1 VTRDDDSASELELD
15 GFGPGDGVGFDPA
28 EDVPDFRGV
37 RDHVREELVRFVR
50 SLRRAGV
57 EVPANAAVTG
67 ARALVELGFGDRE
80 AARAGLKSAFL
91 TDSADV
97 DSFERLFPEF
107 WRRLTAGIEP
117 EGPDERREGV
127 DGGLAPLDG
136 SAAPGE
142 TADDDSGDGGDDQ
155 GGGGGPSLIETA
167 VGGPGGPDA
176 EGVTASVYSRT
187 GRSVRIDA
195 AEAALA
201 GATDLEAGLREL
213 TRAVA
218 ELTGRRYRPG
228 DDRADMRRALRESF
242 GTGGTVLS
250 VPRQSRAVTA
260 VRALLLVDVSQ
271 SVLDVVDR
279 SFLLAFLRAAT
290 TAWRDARTF
299 IFDEDA
305 REVTDAMAAPTPAAA
320 VRALN
325 RAETEWGGGT
335 RIGETLT
342 TVRERHPEAVDRRTA
357 VFVLS
362 DGLEVGDT
370 AELERGMAWL
380 SRRAAA
386 TLWLNPLAGSPEY
399 EPTCRGMA
407 AALPYVDGLF
417 AFAGP
422 EDVDEL
428 ARQLRLHGRGGP
440 IGYEYDPRRADGAG
454 H

>member
-1 VTRDDDSASELELD
+1 MTRDDDSVSDLDLD
-15 GFGPGDGVGFDPA
+15 GFGPGDGVGSDPA
-28 EDVPDFRGV
+28 ENVPDFRAV

-57 EVPANAAVTG
+57 DVPANAAVTG
-67 ARALVELGFGDRE
+67 AEALVELGFGNRE
-80 AARAGLKSAFL
+80 AARAGLKSAFVA
-91 TDSADV
+91 DRDDV
-97 DSFERLFPEF
+97 DTFERLFPEF
-107 WRRLTAGIEP
+107 WRRLTAGFEP
-117 EGPDERREGV
+117 EGPDERQESV

-142 TADDDSGDGGDDQ
+142 APEDEGNGESEDREDASAGR
-155 GGGGGPSLIETA
+155 SLVEMT
-167 VGGPGGPDA
+167 VGGQGGPDA

-201 GATDLEAGLREL
+201 GAADLEDGLREL

-228 DDRADMRRALRESF
+228 DERTDMRRALRESF
-242 GTGGTVLS
+242 GTGGTVMS
-250 VPRQSRAVTA
+250 VPRQSRAVSA

-279 SFLLAFLRAAT
+279 SFLLGFLRAAT

-299 IFDEDA
+299 IFDENV
-305 REVTDAMAAPTPAAA
+305 REVTAAMAAPTPMAA

-325 RAETEWGGGT
+325 RAEAEWGGGT
-335 RIGETLT
+335 RIGEALT
-342 TVRERHPEAVDRRTA
+342 AVQEQHPDAVDRRTV

-370 AELERGMAWL
+370 ADLERGMAWL

-386 TLWLNPLAGSPEY
+386 TLWLNPLAGSSEY

-422 EDVDEL
+422 EDIDEL
-428 ARQLRLHGRGGP
+428 ARQLRLHGEGGP
-440 IGYEYDPRRADGAG
+440 VGYEYDPRRAD
-454 H
+454 

>member
-1 VTRDDDSASELELD
+1 MTRDDDSVSELDLD

-28 EDVPDFRGV
+28 EDVPDFRAV

-57 EVPANAAVTG
+57 DVPANAGVT
-67 ARALVELGFGDRE
+67 AAQALVELGFADRE
-80 AARAGLKSAFL
+80 AARAGLKSAL
-91 TDSADV
+91 VTDSADV
-97 DSFERLFPEF
+97 DTFERLFPEF
-107 WRRLTAGIEP
+107 WRRLTAGFEP

-136 SAAPGE
+136 SGAPGE
-142 TADDDSGDGGDDQ
+142 VPEGDSDGDPDEQGEGGA
-155 GGGGGPSLIETA
+155 PSLVETA

-187 GRSVRIDA
+187 GQSVRIDA

-201 GATDLEAGLREL
+201 GATELESGLREL

-228 DDRADMRRALRESF
+228 DDRTDMRRALRESF
-242 GTGGTVLS
+242 GTGGTVMSL
-250 VPRQSRAVTA
+250 PRQSRSVTA

-279 SFLLAFLRAAT
+279 SFLLGFLRAAT

-335 RIGETLT
+335 RIGEALT
-342 TVRERHPEAVDRRTA
+342 TVREQHPDAVDRRTA

-422 EDVDEL
+422 DDIDEL
-428 ARQLRLHGRGGP
+428 ARQLRLHGQGGAV
-440 IGYEYDPRRADGAG
+440 GYEYDPRRAD
-454 H
+454 

>member
-1 VTRDDDSASELELD
+1 VTRDDDSVSDLDLD

-28 EDVPDFRGV
+28 EDVPDFVAV

-67 ARALVELGFGDRE
+67 AQALVALGFDDR
-80 AARAGLKSAFL
+80 AAVRAGLKSAL
-91 TDSADV
+91 LASSDDV
-97 DSFERLFPEF
+97 DTFERLFPEF
-107 WRRLTAGIEP
+107 WRRLTAGLEP
-117 EGPDERREGV
+117 EGPDDRRAGV

-136 SAAPGE
+136 SGAPGE
-142 TADDDSGDGGDDQ
+142 TPEGDD
-155 GGGGGPSLIETA
+155 GATDTEREEGSAGPSLVEMA
-167 VGGPGGPDA
+167 VGGAGGPDA

-195 AEAALA
+195 AESALA
-201 GATDLEAGLREL
+201 GAEGLRGGLREL

-218 ELTGRRYRPG
+218 ELAGRRFVPG
-228 DDRADMRRALRESF
+228 DERTDMRRALRESF

-250 VPRQSRAVTA
+250 VPRQSRAVSD

-279 SFLLAFLRAAT
+279 SFLLGFLRAAT

-299 IFDEDA
+299 IFDDSV
-305 REVTDAMAAPTPAAA
+305 REVTDAMAAPTPKQA

-325 RAETEWGGGT
+325 TAEAEWGGGT
-335 RIGETLT
+335 RIGEALT
-342 TVRERHPEAVDRRTA
+342 AVRERHPEAVDRRTV

-362 DGLEVGDT
+362 DGLEVGEVT
-370 AELERGMAWL
+370 ELERGMAWL
-380 SRRAAA
+380 ARRAAA
-386 TLWLNPLAGSPEY
+386 TVWLNPLAGSPAY

-422 EDVDEL
+422 ADIDEL
-428 ARQLRLHGRGGP
+428 ARQLRLHGDTGAL
-440 IGYEYDPRRADGAG
+440 GYEYDPRRV
-454 H
+454 